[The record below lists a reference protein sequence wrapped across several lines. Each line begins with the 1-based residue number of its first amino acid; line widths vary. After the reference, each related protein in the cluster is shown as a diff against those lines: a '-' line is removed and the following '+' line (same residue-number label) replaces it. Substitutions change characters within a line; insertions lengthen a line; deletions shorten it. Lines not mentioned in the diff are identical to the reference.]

1 MGFVQQDRILQ
12 PFLQIFFP
20 LSGGRIDTFW
30 SRKRT
35 KQPRPGTIRPPSES
49 GKKCKPEG
57 TGGAGGRAETGGAG
71 AGEGRDRS
79 APGPKKRRRRGRRSR
94 EGDVAGKGR
103 GKAGPEKGRCRGWRT
118 AICREWMQGPEN
130 GGRGGRKN
138 AVSIQQRS
146 GTSVRGS
153 SAPQGDAGSAI

>member
-35 KQPRPGTIRPPSES
+35 KQPRPGIIRPPSES
-49 GKKCKPEG
+49 GKECKPG
-57 TGGAGGRAETGGAG
+57 GSGGAGGRAETGGAG

-79 APGPKKRRRRGRRSR
+79 APGPKKDDAGGRSR

-103 GKAGPEKGRCRGWRT
+103 GKAGAGKRKTPGLEEGQCGEWTRRPGR
-118 AICREWMQGPEN
+118 
-130 GGRGGRKN
+130 RGGRED

-146 GTSVRGS
+146 GTSIRGS

>member
-35 KQPRPGTIRPPSES
+35 KQPRPGIIRPPSES
-49 GKKCKPEG
+49 GKECKPG
-57 TGGAGGRAETGGAG
+57 GSGGAGGRAETGGAG

-79 APGPKKRRRRGRRSR
+79 APGPKKRRRRGSEPGRRCGR
-94 EGDVAGKGR
+94 ERAWKGRAGKRKTPGLEEGQCGEWTRRPGR
-103 GKAGPEKGRCRGWRT
+103 
-118 AICREWMQGPEN
+118 
-130 GGRGGRKN
+130 RGGRED
-138 AVSIQQRS
+138 AVSIQKRS